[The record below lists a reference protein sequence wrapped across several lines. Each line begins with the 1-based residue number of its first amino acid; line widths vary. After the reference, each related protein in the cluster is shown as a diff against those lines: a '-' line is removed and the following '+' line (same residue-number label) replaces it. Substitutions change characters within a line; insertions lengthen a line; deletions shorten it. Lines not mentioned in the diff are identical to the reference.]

1 MGFANSVSELA
12 LLSCGRH
19 CSLCHK
25 FCGTKI
31 ELHHIRQRVDN
42 GDDTFD
48 NCIPL
53 CFDCHA
59 EVQAYNP
66 KHPKGKKFTENELK
80 KHRDQWYSKM
90 NNKSDIVTNNQLEL
104 KVINLEENVSLIL
117 EKIEQNLKE
126 TYTEISNK
134 EKDEFDIDEVFSSKL
149 INTGFPDLDKLLGGI
164 NHSELIVIA
173 SEPSMG
179 KTNLALSIAKNISV
193 IGKEKVA
200 YFSASSLH

>member
-1 MGFANSVSELA
+1 VGFANSVSELA